1 MHDQRTM
8 NQYVEGLSPAC
19 WCERHGPE
27 KSTFVRVRAEGLD
40 GYEIRCFKCETLK
53 GKGCAPI
60 VFNGQD
66 DTINWRPNWWR
77 SRIRTPSSPAPSA
90 QIDSLRTAG
99 YMGGM

>member
-1 MHDQRTM
+1 MHYQRTM

-53 GKGCAPI
+53 GKGCASIAFSKKDISCSQKPLI
-60 VFNGQD
+60 D
-66 DTINWRPNWWR
+66 RR
-77 SRIRTPSSPAPSA
+77 SRAVAAARSA
-90 QIDSLRTAG
+90 HTSRNITTVRPP
-99 YMGGM
+99 GG